1 MVNRFLHA
9 FCRKPATIPPGHVLV
24 PTTPTLPMILAGHAA
39 AREGVVGVW
48 RAMLEATP
56 KHQENRHG

>member
-1 MVNRFLHA
+1 MLNRFLLA
-9 FCRKPATIPPGHVLV
+9 FCRKPATIPPGHIIV
-24 PTTPTLPMILAGHAA
+24 PITPTLPMIQAGHAA

-56 KHQENRHG
+56 KPKEH